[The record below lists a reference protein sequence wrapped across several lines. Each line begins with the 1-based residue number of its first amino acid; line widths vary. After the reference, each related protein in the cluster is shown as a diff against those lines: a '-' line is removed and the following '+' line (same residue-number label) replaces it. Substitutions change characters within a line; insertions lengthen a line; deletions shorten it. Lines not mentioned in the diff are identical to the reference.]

1 MQKDMNVKRFLTI
14 LVTSIYVVAIL
25 LTIVT
30 NSIIIYSTKDDI
42 HHFNK
47 VEEILEKN
55 QYDAIL
61 VLGCGVVR
69 NQPSPLLQERLD
81 AGIHLYKEGIAPK
94 IIMSGD
100 HRREDYDEV
109 NVMKNYAIQ
118 NGVPSEDIFMD
129 HAGFSTYESVY
140 RAGNIFLAKKLVIVS
155 QRYHLYRAIYISKL
169 LNFEEV
175 VGADSTTYRMYGQT
189 VRDLREI
196 FAREK
201 DFFQT
206 IFKPESTVLGE
217 QVPLNQSGD
226 VTND

>member
-1 MQKDMNVKRFLTI
+1 MNIKRFFTI
-14 LVTSIYVVAIL
+14 LVTSIYAVAIL

-30 NSIIIYSTKDDI
+30 NSITIYSTKDDI
-42 HHFNK
+42 HHFSK
-47 VEEILEKN
+47 VVEISEQN

-61 VLGCGVVR
+61 VLGCGIVR

-81 AGIHLYKEGIAPK
+81 AGIHLYNKGIAPK

-100 HRREDYDEV
+100 HGQEDYDEV

-118 NGVPSEDIFMD
+118 QGVPSEDIFMD

-140 RAGNIFLAKKLVIVS
+140 RAENIFLVKRLVIVS
-155 QRYHLYRAIYISKL
+155 QRYHLYRAVYISKS
-169 LNFEEV
+169 LNFERV
-175 VGADSTTYRMYGQT
+175 VGADATLYRMYGQT
-189 VRDLREI
+189 VRDLREV

>member
-1 MQKDMNVKRFLTI
+1 MNIKRIFTI
-14 LVTSIYVVAIL
+14 FVTSIYIIAIL
-25 LTIVT
+25 LTIAT
-30 NSIIIYSTKDDI
+30 NSITVYSTRDEI
-42 HHFNK
+42 HNFNK
-47 VEEILEKN
+47 VIQNSEQN

-81 AGIHLYKEGIAPK
+81 AGIELYKKGVAPK

-100 HRREDYDEV
+100 HGREDYDEV
-109 NVMKNYAIQ
+109 NVMKSYAIQ
-118 NGVPSEDIFMD
+118 QGVPSEDIFMD

-169 LNFEEV
+169 LNFEKV

-201 DFFQT
+201 DFFKV
-206 IFKPESTVLGE
+206 IFRPKPTFLGDRID
-217 QVPLNQSGD
+217 LNQSGD
-226 VTND
+226 ITND

>member
-1 MQKDMNVKRFLTI
+1 MNIKRIFTI
-14 LVTSIYVVAIL
+14 FVTSIYIIAIL
-25 LTIVT
+25 LTIAT
-30 NSIIIYSTKDDI
+30 NSITIYSTRDEI
-42 HHFNK
+42 HNFNK
-47 VEEILEKN
+47 VIQISEQN

-81 AGIHLYKEGIAPK
+81 AGIELYKKGVAPK

-100 HRREDYDEV
+100 HGREDYDEV
-109 NVMKNYAIQ
+109 NVMKSYAIQ
-118 NGVPSEDIFMD
+118 QGVPSEDIFMD

-140 RAGNIFLAKKLVIVS
+140 RARNIFLAKKLVIVS

-201 DFFQT
+201 DFFKV
-206 IFKPESTVLGE
+206 IFRPKPTFLGDRID
-217 QVPLNQSGD
+217 LNQSGD
-226 VTND
+226 ITND

>member
-1 MQKDMNVKRFLTI
+1 MNIKRIFTI
-14 LVTSIYVVAIL
+14 FVTSIYIIAIL
-25 LTIVT
+25 LTIAT
-30 NSIIIYSTKDDI
+30 NSITVYSTRDEI
-42 HHFNK
+42 YNFNK
-47 VEEILEKN
+47 VIQDSEQN

-81 AGIHLYKEGIAPK
+81 AGIELYKKGVAPK

-100 HRREDYDEV
+100 HGREDYDEV
-109 NVMKNYAIQ
+109 NVMKSYAIQ
-118 NGVPSEDIFMD
+118 QGVPSEDIFMD

-169 LNFEEV
+169 LNFEKV

-201 DFFQT
+201 DFFKV
-206 IFKPESTVLGE
+206 IFRPKPTFLGDRID
-217 QVPLNQSGD
+217 LNQSGD
-226 VTND
+226 ITND

>member
-1 MQKDMNVKRFLTI
+1 MNIKRIFTI
-14 LVTSIYVVAIL
+14 FVTSIYIIAIL
-25 LTIVT
+25 LTIAT
-30 NSIIIYSTKDDI
+30 NSITIYSTRDEI
-42 HHFNK
+42 HNFNK
-47 VEEILEKN
+47 VIQNSEQN

-81 AGIHLYKEGIAPK
+81 AGIELYKKGVAPK

-100 HRREDYDEV
+100 HGREDYDEV
-109 NVMKNYAIQ
+109 NVMKSYAIQ
-118 NGVPSEDIFMD
+118 QGVPSEDIFMD

-169 LNFEEV
+169 LNFEKV

-201 DFFQT
+201 DFFKV
-206 IFKPESTVLGE
+206 IFRPKPTFLGDRID
-217 QVPLNQSGD
+217 LNQSGD
-226 VTND
+226 ITND

>member
-1 MQKDMNVKRFLTI
+1 MNIKRIFTI
-14 LVTSIYVVAIL
+14 FVTSIYIIAIL
-25 LTIVT
+25 LTIAT
-30 NSIIIYSTKDDI
+30 NNITIYSTRDEI
-42 HHFNK
+42 HNFNK
-47 VEEILEKN
+47 VIQISEQN

-81 AGIHLYKEGIAPK
+81 TGIELYKKGVAPK

-100 HRREDYDEV
+100 HGREDYDEV
-109 NVMKNYAIQ
+109 NVMKSYAIQ
-118 NGVPSEDIFMD
+118 QGVPSEDIFMD

-169 LNFEEV
+169 LNFEKV

-201 DFFQT
+201 DFFKV
-206 IFKPESTVLGE
+206 IFRPKPTFLGDRID
-217 QVPLNQSGD
+217 LNQSGD
-226 VTND
+226 ITND

>member
-1 MQKDMNVKRFLTI
+1 MNIKRIFTI
-14 LVTSIYVVAIL
+14 FVTSIYIIAIL
-25 LTIVT
+25 LTIAT
-30 NSIIIYSTKDDI
+30 NSITIYSTRDEI
-42 HHFNK
+42 HNFSK
-47 VEEILEKN
+47 VIQNSEQN

-81 AGIHLYKEGIAPK
+81 AGIELYKKGVAPK

-100 HRREDYDEV
+100 HGREDYDEV
-109 NVMKNYAIQ
+109 NVMKSYAIQ
-118 NGVPSEDIFMD
+118 QGVPSEDIFMD

-169 LNFEEV
+169 LNFEKV

-201 DFFQT
+201 DFFKV
-206 IFKPESTVLGE
+206 IFRPKPTFLGDRID
-217 QVPLNQSGD
+217 LNQSGD
-226 VTND
+226 ITND

>member
-1 MQKDMNVKRFLTI
+1 MNIKRIFTI
-14 LVTSIYVVAIL
+14 FVTSIYIIAIL
-25 LTIVT
+25 LTIAT
-30 NSIIIYSTKDDI
+30 NSITIYSTRNEI
-42 HHFNK
+42 HNFNK
-47 VEEILEKN
+47 VIQNSEQN

-81 AGIHLYKEGIAPK
+81 AGIELYKKGVAPK

-100 HRREDYDEV
+100 HGREDYDEV
-109 NVMKNYAIQ
+109 NVMKSYAIQ
-118 NGVPSEDIFMD
+118 QGVPSEDIFMD

-140 RAGNIFLAKKLVIVS
+140 RAWNIFLAKKLVIVS

-169 LNFEEV
+169 LNFEKV

-201 DFFQT
+201 DFFKV
-206 IFKPESTVLGE
+206 IFRPKPTFLGDRID
-217 QVPLNQSGD
+217 LNQSGD
-226 VTND
+226 ITND

>member
-1 MQKDMNVKRFLTI
+1 MNIKRIFTI
-14 LVTSIYVVAIL
+14 FVTSIYIIAIL
-25 LTIVT
+25 LTIAT
-30 NSIIIYSTKDDI
+30 NSVTIYSTRDEI
-42 HHFNK
+42 HNFNK
-47 VEEILEKN
+47 VIQISEPN

-81 AGIHLYKEGIAPK
+81 AGIELYKKGVAPK

-100 HRREDYDEV
+100 HGREDYDEV
-109 NVMKNYAIQ
+109 NVMKSYAIQ
-118 NGVPSEDIFMD
+118 QGVPSEDIFMD

-169 LNFEEV
+169 LNFEKV

-201 DFFQT
+201 DFFKV
-206 IFKPESTVLGE
+206 IFRPKPTFLGDRID
-217 QVPLNQSGD
+217 LNQSGD
-226 VTND
+226 ITND

>member
-1 MQKDMNVKRFLTI
+1 MNIKRIFTI
-14 LVTSIYVVAIL
+14 FVTSIYIIAIL
-25 LTIVT
+25 LTIAT
-30 NSIIIYSTKDDI
+30 NSITIYSTRDEI
-42 HHFNK
+42 HNFNK
-47 VEEILEKN
+47 VIQTSEQN

-81 AGIHLYKEGIAPK
+81 AGIELYKKGVAPK

-100 HRREDYDEV
+100 HGREDYDEV
-109 NVMKNYAIQ
+109 NVMKSYAIQ
-118 NGVPSEDIFMD
+118 QGVPSEDIFMD

-201 DFFQT
+201 DFFKV
-206 IFKPESTVLGE
+206 IFRPKPTFLGDRID
-217 QVPLNQSGD
+217 LNQSGD
-226 VTND
+226 ITND

>member
-1 MQKDMNVKRFLTI
+1 MNIKRIFTI
-14 LVTSIYVVAIL
+14 FVTSIYIIAIL
-25 LTIVT
+25 LTIAT
-30 NSIIIYSTKDDI
+30 NSITIYSTRDEI
-42 HHFNK
+42 HNFNK
-47 VEEILEKN
+47 VIQNSEQN

-81 AGIHLYKEGIAPK
+81 AGIELYKKGVAPK

-100 HRREDYDEV
+100 HGREDYDEV
-109 NVMKNYAIQ
+109 NVMKSYAIQ
-118 NGVPSEDIFMD
+118 QGVPSEDIFMD

-140 RAGNIFLAKKLVIVS
+140 RARNIFLAKKLVIVS

-169 LNFEEV
+169 LNFEKV

-201 DFFQT
+201 DFFKV
-206 IFKPESTVLGE
+206 IFRPKPTFLGDRID
-217 QVPLNQSGD
+217 LNQSGD
-226 VTND
+226 ITND

>member
-1 MQKDMNVKRFLTI
+1 MNIKRIFTI
-14 LVTSIYVVAIL
+14 FVTSIYIIAIL
-25 LTIVT
+25 LTIAT
-30 NSIIIYSTKDDI
+30 NSITVYSTRDEI
-42 HHFNK
+42 HNFNK
-47 VEEILEKN
+47 VIQDSEQN

-69 NQPSPLLQERLD
+69 NQPSPLLRERLD
-81 AGIHLYKEGIAPK
+81 AGIELYKKGVAPK

-100 HRREDYDEV
+100 HGREDYDEV
-109 NVMKNYAIQ
+109 NVMKSYAIQ
-118 NGVPSEDIFMD
+118 QGVPSEDIFMD

-169 LNFEEV
+169 LNFEKV

-201 DFFQT
+201 DFFKV
-206 IFKPESTVLGE
+206 IFRPKPTFLGDRID
-217 QVPLNQSGD
+217 LNQSGD
-226 VTND
+226 ITND

>member
-1 MQKDMNVKRFLTI
+1 MNIKRIFTI
-14 LVTSIYVVAIL
+14 FVTSIYIIAIL
-25 LTIVT
+25 LTIAT
-30 NSIIIYSTKDDI
+30 NSITIYSTRNEI
-42 HHFNK
+42 HNFNK
-47 VEEILEKN
+47 VIQNSEQN

-81 AGIHLYKEGIAPK
+81 AGIELYKKGVAPK

-100 HRREDYDEV
+100 HGREDYDEV
-109 NVMKNYAIQ
+109 NVMKSYAIQ
-118 NGVPSEDIFMD
+118 QGVPSEDIFMD

-169 LNFEEV
+169 LNFEKV

-201 DFFQT
+201 DFFKV
-206 IFKPESTVLGE
+206 IFRPKPTFLGDRID
-217 QVPLNQSGD
+217 LNQSGD
-226 VTND
+226 ITND